1 MCTCEKGEDE
11 NGRWI
16 RTSHWPRAPLF
27 RAAEAAQKRETGIRQ
42 GGKVL
47 GNKAATLSIYTTGI
61 LSELCTLEGAGLFT
75 GETEIC

>member
-1 MCTCEKGEDE
+1 MFT
-11 NGRWI
+11 
-16 RTSHWPRAPLF
+16 
-27 RAAEAAQKRETGIRQ
+27 AAEAAQKRERGVRQ

-47 GNKAATLSIYTTGI
+47 GNKAATLNVYTTGI